1 MIELKRQSAEVY
13 FAKQPISAI
22 GVPELRFLKEAA
34 MRSTRHRCRICL
46 HLDEQALLH
55 ETVLVY
61 TRATYNRPNR
71 HPMAESFHLLEG
83 ACDVLFFEDEPEP
96 TSPSG
101 FVAPSK
107 VLHMEAAVR
116 GNGHPFIVQ
125 FPVMVYHTIV
135 VRSDW
140 LVIHETCRGPFVR
153 GHTTLYAPWAP
164 AETDHDVGD
173 FLAKLEGYCR

>member
-1 MIELKRQSAEVY
+1 
-13 FAKQPISAI
+13 
-22 GVPELRFLKEAA
+22 
-34 MRSTRHRCRICL
+34 
-46 HLDEQALLH
+46 
-55 ETVLVY
+55 VLVY
-61 TRATYNRPNR
+61 TKATYNRPNR

-83 ACDVLFFEDEPEP
+83 ACDVIFFDDDGHPD
-96 TSPSG
+96 
-101 FVAPSK
+101 K

-125 FPVMVYHTIV
+125 FPVMVYHTII

-153 GHTTLYAPWAP
+153 GQSTLYAPWAP
-164 AETDHDVGD
+164 AEADHDVGD